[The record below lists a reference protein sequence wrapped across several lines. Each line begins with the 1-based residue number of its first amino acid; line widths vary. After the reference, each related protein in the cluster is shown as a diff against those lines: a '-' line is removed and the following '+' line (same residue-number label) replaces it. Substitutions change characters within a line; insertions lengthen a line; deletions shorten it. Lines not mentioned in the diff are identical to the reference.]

1 MKRLDDIDR
10 MRKDEQ
16 IRRKNHMQIDSLE
29 AGQKSILQ
37 SATQRINNLS
47 NWSEKLLNF
56 ILYLVQF
63 VYVKRRFKYYFACNT
78 IADFSLYFAG

>member
-47 NWSEKLLNF
+47 N
-56 ILYLVQF
+56 
-63 VYVKRRFKYYFACNT
+63 
-78 IADFSLYFAG
+78 